1 MRNVILILL
10 ALLISTEASAKDFE
24 KKYYYIIKDIM
35 WAADKVEIPREIL
48 LALCWNE
55 SSFRTKGMTH
65 VDGGTLSYGIC
76 QIKLDTAQYMDKVYK
91 HKILV
96 TAIKLEDPKFN
107 AFYAAKFLKFQ
118 FNRYDG
124 NWMLAIDAYNKF
136 NAIGINTKYVKRF
149 IGSLKHIKAHIKVVH
164 NENN

>member
-1 MRNVILILL
+1 
-10 ALLISTEASAKDFE
+10 
-24 KKYYYIIKDIM
+24 M

-55 SSFRTKGMTH
+55 SSFRTKGVTH

-91 HKILV
+91 HKIPV
-96 TAIKLEDPKFN
+96 TAAKLEDPKFN

-124 NWMLAIDAYNKF
+124 DWMLAVDAYNKF
-136 NAIGINTKYVKRF
+136 NAISTHTQYVKRF
-149 IGSLKHIKAHIKVVH
+149 IGSLKHIKAHVKVVP
-164 NENN
+164 NENNK